1 MGWWA
6 TLRGLDTAPSPERP
20 KAAAER
26 WARPVSFT
34 LTLPAEMTE
43 SGIATGAASV
53 SRELALSVPAVKRGR
68 DLICGTLGTLRLKQ
82 HDDTRR
88 VVRSELLEQ
97 PEYDIARVVTMART
111 VEDLLFEEQA
121 WWRITE
127 FGADHFPSKVR
138 RLEPRSVNVRQNG
151 RVYVSAA
158 GQAQGQALEWVPDAQ
173 LIRIDSPNPG
183 LLTVGARAIRA
194 AYALEQA
201 ASRYAANPLP
211 LGYFTPTGDTD
222 PGDDTDIEEL
232 LDDFEDSMAARTW
245 AFVGAGL
252 KAEALQWSPEQLQL
266 GAARDYAVLELARLM
281 GVDPEEL
288 GVSTT
293 SRTYANSES
302 RRLDLI
308 DFTLAAYVV
317 AIEDRLSMSDVT
329 QPGRYVRAEY
339 GGFLRSDTQSR
350 MNTYAVGR
358 QVGVFDD
365 DRIGELE
372 DLPTARV
379 KAATAAAAA
388 TSASSRPT
396 AAAPATT
403 SPAPNQPQGATR

>member
-1 MGWWA
+1 M
-6 TLRGLDTAPSPERP
+6 
-20 KAAAER
+20 AAAER
-26 WARPVSFT
+26 WSRPVSFT
-34 LTLPAEMTE
+34 LSIPPEMQ
-43 SGIATGAASV
+43 GDLASAGFSTSTKV

-151 RVYVSAA
+151 RIYVSRA
-158 GQAQGQALEWVPDAQ
+158 GQAQGQALEWVPDEQ

-201 ASRYAANPLP
+201 AGRYASNPLP
-211 LGYFTPTGDTD
+211 LGYFTPTGDVDT
-222 PGDDTDIEEL
+222 GDDGDIEEM

-245 AFVGAGL
+245 AYVGAGL
-252 KAEALQWSPEQLQL
+252 EAKALQWSPEQLQL
-266 GAARDYAVLELARLM
+266 SSARDYAVLELSRLM
-281 GVDPEEL
+281 SVDPEDL

-293 SRTYANSES
+293 SRTYANAEQ

-308 DFTLAAYVV
+308 DFTLAPYVT

-350 MNTYAVGR
+350 MSTYLVGR

-365 DRIGELE
+365 ARIGELE
-372 DLPTARV
+372 DIPTARV
-379 KAATAAAAA
+379 RSGAAAAAATAAA
-388 TSASSRPT
+388 SRPT
-396 AAAPATT
+396 TAVPSAP
-403 SPAPNQPQGATR
+403 QPQEARR

>member
-6 TLRGLDTAPSPERP
+6 TLRGLDSAPSAERP

-34 LTLPAEMTE
+34 LSVPAEMTE
-43 SGIATGAASV
+43 AGIATNTASV
-53 SRELALSVPAVKRGR
+53 SRSLALSVPAVKRGR

-82 HDDTRR
+82 HDSTRR

-138 RLEPRSVNVRQNG
+138 RLDPRSVNVRQNG
-151 RVYVSAA
+151 KVYVSAS
-158 GQAQGQALEWVPDAQ
+158 GQAQGQALEWVPDAE

-201 ASRYAANPLP
+201 ASRYANNPLP
-211 LGYFTPTGDTD
+211 LGYFTPTGDVD
-222 PGDDTDIEEL
+222 PGDDDVVEEI
-232 LDDFEDSMAARTW
+232 LDDFEDSMATRSW

-252 KAEALQWSPEQLQL
+252 EAKPLQWSPEQLQL
-266 GAARDYAVLELARLM
+266 GAARDYAVLEIARLM

-308 DFTLAAYVV
+308 DFTLAAYVNSL
-317 AIEDRLSMSDVT
+317 EDRLSMSDVT

-350 MNTYAVGR
+350 MNTYLVGQ
-358 QVGVFDD
+358 QVGVYDA

-379 KAATAAAAA
+379 RSGAAAAAATAAA
-388 TSASSRPT
+388 SRP
-396 AAAPATT
+396 AAPAT
-403 SPAPNQPQGATR
+403 SPVSPQPQEARR